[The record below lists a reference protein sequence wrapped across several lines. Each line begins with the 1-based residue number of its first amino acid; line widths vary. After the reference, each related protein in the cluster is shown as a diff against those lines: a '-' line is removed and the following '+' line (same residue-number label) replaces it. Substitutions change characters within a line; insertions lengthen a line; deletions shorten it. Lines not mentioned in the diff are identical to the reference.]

1 MEEHPEILR
10 GELVHKG
17 GVVPTEH
24 GSAEVIP
31 RMLSVPQ
38 FQRNASGSV
47 NWHPHVHAGISPE
60 VSDGRYTI
68 RARPF
73 EEMHGIGFIDNQQVS
88 YPVSVSTNY
97 HPNAIRRFNTT
108 IELTPERGD
117 EWSSNFRTPF
127 RAQVAAEAMMNRINK
142 SHKYQADKKDK
153 NDRSRFSIRL
163 GRVVPEPE
171 GYNWKPREIPME
183 KSEEGVT
190 EWTDMRGY
198 NDIDDD
204 Y

>member
-24 GSAEVIP
+24 VSAEVIP

-47 NWHPHVHAGISPE
+47 NWDSSVHAGISPE

-68 RARPF
+68 HARPF
-73 EEMHGIGFIDNQQVS
+73 EEMHGRGFIDNSHAS
-88 YPVSVSTNY
+88 YPVLVSTNY
-97 HPNAIRRFNTT
+97 YPNAIRRFNTT
-108 IELTPERGD
+108 IELTSEHGD

-142 SHKYQADKKDK
+142 AHKHQADKKDK
-153 NDRSRFSIRL
+153 NDRSVFSIRL
-163 GRVVPEPE
+163 GRVVPAPE
-171 GYNWKPREIPME
+171 GYNWKPREVPME

-190 EWTDMRGY
+190 EWTNMRGY
-198 NDIDDD
+198 NDID
-204 Y
+204 

>member
-31 RMLSVPQ
+31 RMLSASQ
-38 FQRNASGSV
+38 FHRNASGSV
-47 NWHPHVHAGISPE
+47 NWDSSVHAGISPE

-73 EEMHGIGFIDNQQVS
+73 EEIHGRGFINNSPIS

-97 HPNAIRRFNTT
+97 YPNAIRRFNTS
-108 IELTPERGD
+108 IELSPERED

-127 RAQVAAEAMMNRINK
+127 RAQVAAEAMMNRLNK
-142 SHKYQADKKDK
+142 AHKYRADKKDK
-153 NDRSRFSIRL
+153 NDRSVFSIRL
-163 GRVVPEPE
+163 GRVLPAHE
-171 GYNWKPREIPME
+171 GYNWRPREVPME
-183 KSEEGVT
+183 KSEEGVV

-198 NDIDDD
+198 NDVDDD
-204 Y
+204 